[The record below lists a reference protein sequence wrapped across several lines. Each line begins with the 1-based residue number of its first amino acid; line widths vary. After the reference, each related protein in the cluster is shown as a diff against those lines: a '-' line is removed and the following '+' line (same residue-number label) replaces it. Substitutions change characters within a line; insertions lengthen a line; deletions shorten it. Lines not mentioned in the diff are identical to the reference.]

1 MSNHTDCILFRTQH
15 NEFFKLFTN
24 VDKMPYFK
32 WKSKKGLIFVSRQW
46 KWGAVILYLV
56 CFFGGGG
63 SQNLPVV
70 VGSVKPQYI
79 KVGAGLHNKVYASR
93 LLIPLNPCLL
103 TAGSWA
109 LAMGERND
117 AADRAYVWVV
127 KKHS

>member
-1 MSNHTDCILFRTQH
+1 MGSSNSF
-15 NEFFKLFTN
+15 
-24 VDKMPYFK
+24 P
-32 WKSKKGLIFVSRQW
+32 
-46 KWGAVILYLV
+46 
-56 CFFGGGG
+56 CFFFFWGG

-93 LLIPLNPCLL
+93 LPIRLNPCLL

-109 LAMGERND
+109 LAMGEIND

-127 KKHS
+127 KNHS